1 MRQSAIASI
10 HIGTHLYLIGT
21 EQRFDYEHLCD
32 RWTYAVS
39 EAFVHGTGSFA
50 QTDALFDTENEA
62 LIAAFTFVAH
72 LTA

>member
-1 MRQSAIASI
+1 MRKKATAAV
-10 HIGTHLYLIGT
+10 HIGERLFLVGT

-32 RWTYAVS
+32 WWTYAVS